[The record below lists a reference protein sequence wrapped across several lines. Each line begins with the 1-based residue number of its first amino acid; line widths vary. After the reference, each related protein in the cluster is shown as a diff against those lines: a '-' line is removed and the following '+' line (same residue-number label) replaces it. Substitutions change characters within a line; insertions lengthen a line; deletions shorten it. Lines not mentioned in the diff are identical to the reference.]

1 MWIMIIGVSFAEI
14 NIFCMLNAF
23 LFIYFSQLTSSKA
36 RGRSMKESLYR
47 AETDKF
53 GISLIK
59 SLISDYLS

>member
-23 LFIYFSQLTSSKA
+23 LFIYFSQSSKA